1 MLTRLIATVIILLC
15 AIIKVLFIEEISE
28 VDLLILLSIRLKNA
42 IFDVLQLAGLHGGR
56 PVDPVILPL
65 CNVRLSGEELLVSV
79 SVLLTNPREHIF
91 QCLIIYQTILSS
103 FEIKAGSGLP
113 FILLCFML
121 S

>member
-42 IFDVLQLAGLHGGR
+42 IFDVLQLAGLHGCR

-103 FEIKAGSGLP
+103 FEIKAGSGLTL
-113 FILLCFML
+113 ILLCFML